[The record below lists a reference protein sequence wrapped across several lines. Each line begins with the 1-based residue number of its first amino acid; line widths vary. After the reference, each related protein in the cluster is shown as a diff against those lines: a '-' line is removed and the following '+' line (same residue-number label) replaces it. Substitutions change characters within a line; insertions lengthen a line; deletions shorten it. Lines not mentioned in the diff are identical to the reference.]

1 MKKLYLLALVCFA
14 GIAAYAQ
21 TAASYGFSRSAGTF
35 TTIVGGLG
43 TNVITNPTL
52 CTSSP
57 TTGST
62 TGSIN
67 SDDGGTG
74 GIPIGFTFNF
84 CGSAYTTFTGNANGV
99 LSLGGNVAAFTNT
112 SGNIASAGWLM
123 PLWDDLF
130 GTCRNAY
137 YETSGIPGSRVFT
150 IEWNDWDKFDG
161 RPNSHMFF
169 QVKLYEG
176 TNIIQFIYGT
186 ATLSGGAMSA
196 TIGIAN
202 SSSDYQVLSAAGSS
216 STTTSSFVTTLTAP
230 EADGSILQFCP
241 PLASITGNS
250 GPFCQG
256 ATLTLGQAT
265 TGGAW
270 SSSNT
275 SVATVTSGGVVSG
288 VAAGS
293 ANISYTSACGE
304 TTYTTVTVNPTPIIT
319 DLGNPCVGE
328 LVYLGM
334 TVMGGTWS
342 SSNPGV
348 ATVGS
353 AGGIVTGI
361 AAGTTNITYELP
373 TGCMDVETITVNPL
387 PAVIDGSD
395 RVCVGS
401 MITLTNTEI
410 GGAWSSSST
419 STATV
424 GSSDGMVLGV
434 AAGTTNITYT
444 LPTGCYVSMP
454 VSVTALPVV
463 SGGSSVAICY
473 GNSTSMTASGADV
486 YSWSP
491 ADGLSC
497 TNCSNPTASPTV
509 TTTYTVT
516 GTTRHAITYSEAF
529 TSGVTPTTQ
538 CTSWDAFRATLNGSY
553 NYTGFTIR
561 GSMNPVGISCTD
573 PAIAAAVANAMRT
586 GSSYSGSSDG
596 QTWYV
601 DIGCTS
607 GSCGPTA
614 VALQNFPGC
623 YCATGYCVRPA
634 IGNDNWGGI
643 DGYTCSATSQTMEV
657 VFYIEGCTNTSSVTV
672 SVNPLPTVYN
682 VIGGGSYCEGGA
694 GREIMLDSSNGGIR
708 YQLYEGLTLSGST
721 VDGIEDTITFGM
733 RTTAGTYTVEGTD
746 TATGCINWMAGS
758 VNITITP
765 TVTPTVAI
773 WQSTVDTLCQGT
785 AITFATSITNGGSN
799 PHYMW
804 KVNGSSAGTD
814 SVGFGHTPGVGTS
827 KVSVI
832 LVSNAICAIPDTV
845 MSDTLTTI
853 IWPNGTPTITLDASP
868 NDTVCEG
875 TVVTVNPT
883 VTFAGYTPSY
893 IWVKN
898 AILVSTSSSYT
909 YTPIDGDDI
918 YAVMT
923 SNYMCRDTD
932 DAYSNVVNMTV
943 VDPVVPSV
951 TITGAPGMVLTPGHA
966 DTLYATVVNGGTN
979 PSYQWYLNGTIQ
991 AGATSNMF
999 IRSGFADGDSVTV
1012 RVTRNDACGL
1022 YTVNSVKLRVY
1033 KVGVQTLAGGS
1044 NISLVPNPNNGT
1056 FSVTGSLGLV
1066 ADEEVTAEVVN
1077 MIGQVVYTGKFMTQ
1091 NGNIDAQVQTN
1102 NLANG
1107 QYMLNLHSSAGNG
1120 VVRFVIER

>member
-21 TAASYGFSRSAGTF
+21 TTVSRTTSIYAGTSPFQDSMWTFKSTDYSVVRRMAPSMSGF
-35 TTIVGGLG
+35 TITGVNGIATDPTSGEHYAIVKASGVTGRLLVKMNVQTGVCTNIGNLHANFSTLAFNENGTLWGVTGDGANPSEVMFWINKSTADTTRFRALG
-43 TNVITNPTL
+43 AGADGEVITFCPDNHKFYHWSGNGTVVWERFD
-52 CTSSP
+52 
-57 TTGST
+57 TTGTDVIESLT
-62 TGSIN
+62 YSGAP
-67 SDDGGTG
+67 GGETFG
-74 GIPIGFTFNF
+74 GIYIG
-84 CGSAYTTFTGNANGV
+84 
-99 LSLGGNVAAFTNT
+99 GGQFLMSNIASQFKMWDT
-112 SGNIASAGWLM
+112 SGNIGSALSSNPDDIRGLVMETYTTSISASATTVCA
-123 PLWDDLF
+123 
-130 GTCRNAY
+130 GTNVTFNVTGGTGNYQWYLDGSAISGATNDTY
-137 YETSGIPGSRVFT
+137 VATTSGVY
-150 IEWNDWDKFDG
+150 N
-161 RPNSHMFF
+161 
-169 QVKLYEG
+169 
-176 TNIIQFIYGT
+176 
-186 ATLSGGAMSA
+186 AT
-196 TIGIAN
+196 
-202 SSSDYQVLSAAGSS
+202 Y
-216 STTTSSFVTTLTAP
+216 
-230 EADGSILQFCP
+230 ADGNG
-241 PLASITGNS
+241 ITD
-250 GPFCQG
+250 
-256 ATLTLGQAT
+256 
-265 TGGAW
+265 
-270 SSSNT
+270 
-275 SVATVTSGGVVSG
+275 SVATGIMLIVNPLP
-288 VAAGS
+288 AMIAGS
-293 ANISYTSACGE
+293 DRVCVSSMITLTDA
-304 TTYTTVTVNPTPIIT
+304 TP
-319 DLGNPCVGE
+319 
-328 LVYLGM
+328 
-334 TVMGGTWS
+334 GGTWS
-342 SSNPGV
+342 SSG
-348 ATVGS
+348 
-353 AGGIVTGI
+353 
-361 AAGTTNITYELP
+361 
-373 TGCMDVETITVNPL
+373 
-387 PAVIDGSD
+387 
-395 RVCVGS
+395 
-401 MITLTNTEI
+401 
-410 GGAWSSSST
+410 T

-424 GSSDGMVLGV
+424 GSSDGMVMGV

-516 GTTRHAITYSEAF
+516 GTTRQAITYSEAF
-529 TSGVTPTTQ
+529 TNGTTPTTQ

-553 NYTGFTIR
+553 NYTGFTMR

-573 PAIAAAVANAMRT
+573 PAIATAVANAMRAGT
-586 GSSYSGSSDG
+586 SYSGSSDG

-623 YCATGYCVRPA
+623 SCVTGYSVRPA
-634 IGNDNWGGI
+634 IGNANWGCI
-643 DGYTCSATSQTMEV
+643 DGYTCTAPSQTMEV
-657 VFYIEGCTNTSSVTV
+657 VFYIEGCTSTSSVTV
-672 SVNPLPTVYN
+672 SVNPLPMVYN

-733 RTTAGTYTVEGTD
+733 RTTAGTYTIEGTD

-773 WQSTVDTLCQGT
+773 WQSTVDTVCQGT

-979 PSYQWYLNGTIQ
+979 PSYQWYLNGTLQ

-1091 NGNIDAQVQTN
+1091 NGNVDAQVQTN